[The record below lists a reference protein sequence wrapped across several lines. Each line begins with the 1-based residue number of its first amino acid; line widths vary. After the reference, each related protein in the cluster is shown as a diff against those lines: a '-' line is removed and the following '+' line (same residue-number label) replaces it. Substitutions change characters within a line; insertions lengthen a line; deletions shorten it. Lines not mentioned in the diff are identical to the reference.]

1 VEKAK
6 AIAELS
12 PTKYG
17 KLLSAA
23 LPKVIETRA
32 EFDRA
37 VALMEALDRREV
49 QGETLSREES
59 ALRDLLGHLVKIYDD
74 RIELPLAPPHRMIR
88 YLMEQRDL
96 KQADLLPI
104 FGARSVASDVINGK
118 REPSKA
124 HIRALAAF
132 FHISPAAFL

>member
-1 VEKAK
+1 MEKAM

-12 PTKYG
+12 SAKYG
-17 KLLSAA
+17 MLLSAA

-37 VALMEALDRREV
+37 VNLMEALDRREV
-49 QGETLSREES
+49 RGETLSREEL
-59 ALRDLLGHLVKIYDD
+59 ALRDLLEHLVKIYDD
-74 RIELPLAPPHRMIR
+74 RIELPITPPDRLIR

-104 FGARSVASDVINGK
+104 FGARSVASQVINGK

-132 FHISPAAFL
+132 FHISPAVFL

>member
-1 VEKAK
+1 MAVT
-6 AIAELS
+6 ELS

-49 QGETLSREES
+49 RGETLSREES
-59 ALRDLLGHLVKIYDD
+59 GSPR
-74 RIELPLAPPHRMIR
+74 
-88 YLMEQRDL
+88 
-96 KQADLLPI
+96 
-104 FGARSVASDVINGK
+104 FTGASRQDI
-118 REPSKA
+118 
-124 HIRALAAF
+124 
-132 FHISPAAFL
+132 

>member
-1 VEKAK
+1 MEKAM

-12 PTKYG
+12 PARYG
-17 KLLSAA
+17 KLLSAT

-37 VALMEALDRREV
+37 VALMEELDRREV
-49 QGETLSREES
+49 RGDSLSREEL
-59 ALRDLLGHLVKIYDD
+59 ALRELLEQLVKVYDD
-74 RIELPLAPPHRMIR
+74 RIELPKTPPDRMIR
-88 YLMEQRDL
+88 YLMEQRGL

-104 FGARSVASDVINGK
+104 FGARSIASDVITGK

-124 HIRALAAF
+124 HIRKLAEF